1 MSTDT
6 NTQKDAGELLP
17 PDYFQQTRDKA
28 RSRWEQ
34 LEADPD
40 LAAPWHQLFKQ
51 VQYPRQIVSELL
63 QNADDAGATEA
74 DIRIIDGE
82 FVFSHDG
89 NDFQESEFASLCRF
103 GYSNKRSLHTIGFR
117 GIGFKSTFSLG
128 DEVQLR
134 TPTLSVAYFRERFSE
149 PVWINNTASE
159 KTEIRVAIKDG
170 RRQKEIEKNFAEWMA
185 SPASLLFFKSIEKLR
200 IGDQVVGWDRSA
212 VGPVRN
218 SNWITSPT
226 SGNQRFLLVRS
237 EEVAFPP
244 EAIEE
249 LRDERMIGADDE
261 ADFPPCRV
269 ELVLGMEGRLFVI
282 LPTGVRTDLPFAC
295 NAPFIQDPARVKI
308 KDPEISPTNRWLLAR
323 IGELAAEAMTE
334 WLGAENLSSQ
344 DRCGAYAF
352 LPDAEHEENTI
363 EGTSAAIVE
372 EAFAAA
378 VGDRPVLLT
387 EDETVVGSKE
397 CVALPTE
404 LLTIWPMG
412 KLSELFDEASRPL
425 LSRHIDDSNR
435 KKLLMWELIDD
446 FNTVD
451 VLTVLKQKQPPRP
464 ESWRQLLSL
473 WSYLADDL
481 CSKHYHCNNNRSA
494 AIIPAQGSNL
504 LFAADGIVRLGEKRL
519 LQSDDDW
526 TFLSGFLRVLNPNW
540 PRFLTEQR
548 RKADEERDDEL
559 QNEWAAA
566 QRILSH
572 LELGE
577 SSDVSRVID
586 TVAEQAFSQDEYPA
600 KDCIRIAQIAA
611 KLGAT
616 VTDQF
621 EYITQDEV
629 RAGTDET
636 IVADLDGDFDQFVSE
651 SWYEEHVL
659 HDDYKTEFM
668 SCTENEWRQW
678 ISSGKSQLLT
688 FVPFV
693 EFERKFHRRKEVETF
708 LQKRGVH
715 SELHSA
721 YVNPIFVIDDF
732 DFDDE
737 HWESWTAT
745 SDANDGFWARVVSRV
760 LQQRPEHIREFVAA
774 TASIASS
781 KNRSRKPLTRETIR
795 SEWLTKFRE
804 LPCLIDTRGQY
815 RRPAELLRR
824 TPETEPLLGVEP
836 FVRAED
842 DNENTRDLLDLLGVG
857 SSPTGPDRLLEF
869 LRAIAGDDQTPVY
882 EVEKWYYRLDQLFV
896 KCTTDEA
903 QTIRDAFA
911 DEDLIL
917 TGDGEWVTTAEVF
930 LNAAEDDAP
939 GAALVHPSVQRL
951 SLWQKIGVSDR
962 PTADLS
968 IEWLQEL
975 PNGEKLD
982 ADKLRRV
989 RALLPRFP
997 LLIWEECQH
1006 WLTLDGHW
1014 ADVSTLKYSLTMQS
1028 LVRWS
1033 HLFEPTKRLT
1043 ADFQRLPAET
1053 CGAPPFGDLPTLATC
1068 IDHRFKEETDGLPPS
1083 SPKEWLN
1090 VLGSTIARISTVDQ
1104 EDRERVMQLGQRMA
1118 ATQWQI
1124 ATGLESVP
1132 YIDGIPAGTP
1142 QQISVLWKGEVLY
1155 VQNRP
1160 VAQLF
1165 KDITQELIRE
1175 FERVDIA
1182 EAIRACVERSPEFI
1196 EEYFAENFDLVPAK
1210 TVAPKNVDADSDPD
1224 ADLTKSPDID
1234 TTPTPGTGTSFTTE
1248 QDVAPS
1254 VPNSPD
1260 THPTDSVTVGDQHQK
1275 RPPED
1280 DNGRAA
1286 AAEHNNRV
1294 GPSGIDDESDH
1305 EKPDK
1310 PEREA
1315 KAKLIERF
1323 AASAGLTWSPELG
1336 LYVHEKGLTLR
1347 KSPGPYPWQI
1357 YSPKGHLKRSYWFS
1371 EQCLTSDTGIE
1382 LNAEIWNLLSKSPEA
1397 HAFILVDEEGDP
1409 KQWLG
1414 PTLVKLVEGN
1424 AAGLFPAKYRL
1435 RVE

>member
-1 MSTDT
+1 MRTDAK
-6 NTQKDAGELLP
+6 TQKDAGELLP
-17 PDYFQQTRDKA
+17 PDYFQQIRDKA

-74 DIRIIDGE
+74 DIRIVDGE
-82 FVFSHDG
+82 FIFSHDG

-170 RRQKEIEKNFAEWMA
+170 RRQKEIEKNFDEWMA
-185 SPASLLFFKSIEKLR
+185 SPASLLFFNSIRQLR
-200 IGDQVVGWDRSA
+200 IGDQIVGWDRSVA
-212 VGPVRN
+212 GPVPK
-218 SNWITSPT
+218 SKWITSST
-226 SGNQRFLLVRS
+226 SDNQRFLLVHS
-237 EEVAFPP
+237 EEVEFPP
-244 EAIEE
+244 EAIQE
-249 LRDERMIGADDE
+249 LRDERMIAADDE

-308 KDPEISPTNRWLLAR
+308 KDPATSPTNQWLLAR
-323 IGELAAEAMTE
+323 IGALAAVAMTE
-334 WLGAENLSSQ
+334 WLDAADLPPQ

-352 LPDAEHEENTI
+352 LPDSEHEENTI

-372 EAFAAA
+372 DSFAAA

-387 EDETVVGSKE
+387 EDASVVGSKE

-404 LLTIWPMG
+404 LLTIWPTDR
-412 KLSELFDEASRPL
+412 LSEFFDDAARPL
-425 LSRHIDDSNR
+425 LSRHINDANR
-435 KKLLMWELIDD
+435 EKLSTWDLIDD
-446 FNTVD
+446 FERAD
-451 VLTVLKQKQPPRP
+451 VLTVLKQKQLPRP

-473 WSYLADDL
+473 WSYLADDI
-481 CSKHYHCNNNRSA
+481 CRKHYHGNNNRNA
-494 AIIPAQGSNL
+494 AIIPAQGGDL

-526 TFLSGFLRVLNPNW
+526 IFLSGFLRVLNPNW
-540 PRFLTEQR
+540 PRFLAEQR
-548 RKADEERDDEL
+548 RKADEEQDDEL

-600 KDCIRIAQIAA
+600 RDCIRIAQIAA

-616 VTDQF
+616 VTNKF
-621 EYITQDEV
+621 EYVTQNEMRTV
-629 RAGTDET
+629 ANET

-659 HDDYKTEFM
+659 QDDYNTEFM

-678 ISSGKSQLLT
+678 VSSGKSQLST

-693 EFERKFHRRKEVETF
+693 EFETKFHRRKEVETF
-708 LQKRGVH
+708 LQKRGVNG
-715 SELHSA
+715 ELTQA
-721 YVNPIFVIDDF
+721 YVKPTFVIDDF

-737 HWESWTAT
+737 HWELWAAT
-745 SDANDGFWARVVSRV
+745 SDTDDGFWARVVSRI
-760 LQQRPEHIREFVAA
+760 LQQRPEHIREFVFA
-774 TASIASS
+774 TASNAAKSG
-781 KNRSRKPLTRETIR
+781 SRKPLTREAVR
-795 SEWLTKFRE
+795 SAWLTKFRE

-842 DNENTRDLLDLLGVG
+842 DNEHTRGLLDLLGVG
-857 SSPTGPDRLLEF
+857 CSPTGPDRLLEF
-869 LRAIAGDDQTPVY
+869 LRAIAGDDETPVY
-882 EVEKWYYRLDQLFV
+882 EVEKWYHRLAQLFV

-903 QTIRDAFA
+903 QTIKDAFA
-911 DEDLIL
+911 NEDLIL

-930 LNAAEDDAP
+930 LNAAEDDVP
-939 GAALVHPSVQRL
+939 GAALVHPSVQPL

-975 PNGEKLD
+975 PTDQKLD
-982 ADKLRRV
+982 ADELRRV

-997 LLIWEECQH
+997 LLIWEECHH

-1014 ADVSTLKYSLTMQS
+1014 ANVSTLKYSLTMQS

-1033 HLFEPTKRLT
+1033 HLFEPFKQLT
-1043 ADFQRLPAET
+1043 ADLQKLPAET
-1053 CGAPPFGDLPTLATC
+1053 CGTSPFVDLPTLASC
-1068 IDHRFKEETDGLPPS
+1068 IDHRFREETDGLPPS
-1083 SPKEWLN
+1083 SPREWLH
-1090 VLGSTIARISTVDQ
+1090 VLGSTIARISTDNP
-1104 EDRERVMQLGQRMA
+1104 ERRERITQLGQRMA

-1132 YIDGIPAGTP
+1132 YIDGTPAGTP

-1155 VQNRP
+1155 VQDRP

-1165 KDITQELIRE
+1165 KDITQELMRV
-1175 FERVDIA
+1175 FERSDIA

-1196 EEYFAENFDLVPAK
+1196 EEYFAENFDLVPAE
-1210 TVAPKNVDADSDPD
+1210 
-1224 ADLTKSPDID
+1224 I
-1234 TTPTPGTGTSFTTE
+1234 TTPQSHDPNSAVTTPDNTDTDPTLETKTSVTTE
-1248 QDVAPS
+1248 QNVAPS
-1254 VPNSPD
+1254 VPNGADMPLPD
-1260 THPTDSVTVGDQHQK
+1260 SPTDGDQNHL
-1275 RPPED
+1275 REPAID
-1280 DNGRAA
+1280 LSLAVD
-1286 AAEHNNRV
+1286 AEHNNRV
-1294 GPSGIDDESDH
+1294 EPSAVDDEPEQ
-1305 EKPDK
+1305 EKPEK

-1347 KSPGPYPWQI
+1347 KAPGPYPWQI

-1397 HAFILVDEEGDP
+1397 HAFILLDEEGNP

-1414 PTLVKLVEGN
+1414 PALVKLVEGN
-1424 AAGLFPAKYRL
+1424 TVGLFPAKYRL